1 VSLHHLLVTGQT
13 RSGKTVLTRRL
24 VRLAPRVVAL
34 DPQGDYVGEGDVYTD
49 FRSSSLAWLRA
60 YDCERYRIVYSPP
73 EGGGAGP
80 AFRAWL
86 RLLYRVQ
93 SERGGPPV
101 VVIMEEA
108 SIYSDAGS
116 VPEELDWAIRAGL
129 KSGLVVVSVVQTDV
143 DIGKSIRRNAALQVY
158 LRQLAP
164 STDTRRTLRR
174 SDLSR
179 LPDLETLTPDQE
191 PREGVH
197 YVTYPPGLDILGE
210 WESMFRK

>member
-24 VRLAPRVVAL
+24 VRISPRVVVL
-34 DPQGDYVGEGDVYTD
+34 DPQGDYVGEGDVHED
-49 FRSSSLAWLRA
+49 FLSSALAWIRSYDRSS
-60 YDCERYRIVYSPP
+60 YRIIYSPP

-93 SERGGPPV
+93 SERSGPPV
-101 VVIMEEA
+101 VAVMEEA
-108 SIYSDAGS
+108 SIYSDAGK
-116 VPEELDWAIRAGL
+116 VPDELDWAIRAGL
-129 KSGLVVVSVVQTDV
+129 KSGLCVVSVVQTDV

-164 STDTRRTLRR
+164 SVDARRILRR
-174 SDLSR
+174 SDVQKLTE
-179 LPDLETLTPDQE
+179 LETLTPDQE
-191 PREGVH
+191 PTPGVH
-197 YVTYPPGLDILGE
+197 YVTYPPGLDILDE
-210 WESMFRK
+210 WESMLQA